1 MITEILLGLILL
13 SFFLSVI
20 IACRIAKVIAFPIK
34 GLMIGMR
41 KLSNGSP
48 DYKIQITSKDEIG
61 SLQVGFINMAGRLRQ
76 SHSELTKQ
84 KDELEIRVKER
95 TAELEKN
102 QEYLKESISSLE
114 KARGELEKKN
124 EELERFLK
132 LAVDREIKMVEL
144 KKKIKD
150 LETKT

>member
-1 MITEILLGLILL
+1 
-13 SFFLSVI
+13 
-20 IACRIAKVIAFPIK
+20 
-34 GLMIGMR
+34 MR
-41 KLSNGSP
+41 KLTNGSP

-76 SHSELTKQ
+76 SHKELTKQ

-95 TAELEKN
+95 TEELEKN
-102 QEYLKESISSLE
+102 QEYLKENVAHLE

-150 LETKT
+150 LETQA